1 MILTCCQD
9 HILTENIWFVWSE
22 ISYSGD
28 KMRCYNAGRRTTNKQ
43 LKIELLSRWKLEAEF
58 RNIRYEEAFYESIWW
73 KLGSDN
79 IHLQKEGTSVVITSR
94 GHSAWFAHSERFASE
109 FPHFRLKFPFL
120 YSPNIWYRLWNKCKQ
135 CPIVKYC
142 LQAYKWYF
150 KLIPARLI
158 IRFLI
163 GIWSYT
169 FDLYLSSQMGSR
181 MTSMLGKHLWI

>member
-1 MILTCCQD
+1 M
-9 HILTENIWFVWSE
+9 
-22 ISYSGD
+22 
-28 KMRCYNAGRRTTNKQ
+28 
-43 LKIELLSRWKLEAEF
+43 
-58 RNIRYEEAFYESIWW
+58 
-73 KLGSDN
+73 
-79 IHLQKEGTSVVITSR
+79 VITSR

-120 YSPNIWYRLWNKCKQ
+120 YSPNIWYRLWNTCKQ

-163 GIWSYT
+163 GLWSYT

-181 MTSMLGKHLWI
+181 MLPVVWDDLHVFFIGIRETSARSLVRLPFSVFMKVSWKMLKRGDLGISLFTGWLFHLSQCMQQYRSI